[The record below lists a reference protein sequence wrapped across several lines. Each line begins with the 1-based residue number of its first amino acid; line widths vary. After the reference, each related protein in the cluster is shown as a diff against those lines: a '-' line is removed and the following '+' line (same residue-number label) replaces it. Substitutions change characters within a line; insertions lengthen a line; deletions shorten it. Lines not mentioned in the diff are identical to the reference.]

1 MSTSKLPVKSTYAC
15 PVVCWVTPNWRLWK
29 YGTTH
34 QARCQQR
41 GSRWWE
47 LSRQEVKNWP
57 VRTTVFLVTSSWL
70 MAYLSNALECLCR
83 VAAWT
88 LDINRALQPVN
99 VVNFNSVFTMDVIT
113 RLRKIEAV
121 SNLGSVINLATA
133 NPQELHSKSKF
144 ITMMT
149 SKDPKTSRFFGVG
162 TVAYSA
168 LLSNDKS
175 RQVCLH
181 FSDRI
186 FPRLVAVLGSVLRE
200 QAVYMGSYY
209 NGVSIGT
216 SAKTGNI
223 VPSFYRIL
231 SKFTLTIGGP
241 SPTKGVGPSSPSKSR
256 GRSSMAVPSAS
267 LSPKQATNSHWLV
280 LPIDILPCDANS

>member
-1 MSTSKLPVKSTYAC
+1 M
-15 PVVCWVTPNWRLWK
+15 
-29 YGTTH
+29 
-34 QARCQQR
+34 
-41 GSRWWE
+41 
-47 LSRQEVKNWP
+47 
-57 VRTTVFLVTSSWL
+57 
-70 MAYLSNALECLCR
+70 
-83 VAAWT
+83 AAWT

-121 SNLGSVINLATA
+121 SNLGSVVNLATA

-200 QAVYMGSYY
+200 QALYMGSYY

-216 SAKTGNI
+216 FAKTGNI
-223 VPSFYRIL
+223 VPSFYLIL

-267 LSPKQATNSHWLV
+267 LSPKQATISH
-280 LPIDILPCDANS
+280 